1 VIKAIDKGRGFLWK
15 GQEQAQ
21 GGNCMVSWSRVQ
33 IPIMY
38 DSIGVH
44 NLERLG
50 WALRVRWLWLHKT
63 DSTRPWANL
72 PLQVPKMAHA
82 LFDAAVNISIGNGEN
97 TLFWTDRWVQGY
109 TIAELAPNLFKLIP
123 SRVVK
128 RHTMSQAL
136 NNRR

>member
-1 VIKAIDKGRGFLWK
+1 
-15 GQEQAQ
+15 
-21 GGNCMVSWSRVQ
+21 MVSWSRVQ

-97 TLFWTDRWVQGY
+97 TLFWTDRWVQGN